1 MERTVKIGSSIEGS
15 FDADQLTV
23 TVTIE
28 ESLDTKEECSKA
40 YNTNLAAVRDGLA
53 KAGVPD
59 SDVSARRFTL
69 RPHTERLYYKK
80 GRNDYYYAKTV
91 VEGYE
96 YSGEV
101 VITTSEL
108 DKAAP
113 IWLALSDCGS
123 AVTFDI
129 DFGIAD
135 ETPARN
141 SLLEYAVQEARK
153 NAEILAKASGAELGP
168 IASIEH
174 DFSRGGRGYRDDR
187 MYAPTGFAGV
197 PDESAAPEFIPEP
210 IRISCRVDC
219 IWTLQ

>member
-1 MERTVKIGSSIEGS
+1 MERTVKIGSSVEGT
-15 FDADQLTV
+15 FDPDQLTV

-40 YNTNLAAVRDGLA
+40 YNTNLAHVRDELA

-59 SDVSARRFTL
+59 SDISTRRFTL

-80 GRNDYYYAKTV
+80 SKNDYYYAKTV
-91 VEGYE
+91 IEGYE
-96 YSGEV
+96 YSGKIV
-101 VITTSEL
+101 VTTSQL

-123 AVTFDI
+123 AVTFDMY
-129 DFGIAD
+129 FGIAD

-141 SLLEYAVQEARK
+141 SLLEYAVQEAKK

-174 DFSRGGRGYRDDR
+174 NFSRGGLSYWDDR
-187 MYAPTGFAGV
+187 IYAPTGFAGV
-197 PDESAAPEFIPEP
+197 PDEAEAPEFIPEP
-210 IRISCRVDC
+210 VRISCQVDC

>member
-1 MERTVKIGSSIEGS
+1 MERTVKIGSSVEGT
-15 FDADQLTV
+15 FDPDQLTV

-28 ESLDTKEECSKA
+28 ENLDTKEECSKA

-59 SDVSARRFTL
+59 SDISTRRFTL

-80 GRNDYYYAKTV
+80 SKNDYYYAKTV
-91 VEGYE
+91 IEGYE

-101 VITTSEL
+101 VVTTSQL
-108 DKAAP
+108 DKAAL
-113 IWLALSDCGS
+113 IWLALTDCGS
-123 AVTFDI
+123 AVTFDM

-135 ETPARN
+135 ETPSRN
-141 SLLEYAVQEARK
+141 SLLEYAVQEAKK
-153 NAEILAKASGAELGP
+153 NAEILTKASGANLGP

-174 DFSRGGRGYRDDR
+174 DFSKGGRDYDGNL
-187 MYAPTGFAGV
+187 YAPDFLGA
-197 PDESAAPEFIPEP
+197 PDEQAPEFTPEP
-210 IRISCRVDC
+210 VHISCRVKC